1 MIVPDQIRDTL
12 IKKLNFNA
20 ENIEKLKIYHELIL
34 KGNQKY
40 NFISKSTEKD
50 IWHRHILDSAQI
62 VRFIDFSKRSNLV
75 DLGSGAGFPGIV
87 ISVFNQNENF
97 HVKLYEKSSVKSDFL
112 EDVINKLKL
121 NAICCGSIQDDE
133 IIDADY
139 LVSRAYKKLPKI
151 MDISREN
158 INKSHKIIILK
169 GKSAQEEINKLPEME
184 KHRYSLHSSMTEEK
198 SKIIV
203 VEVDKNIGNE

>member
-87 ISVFNQNENF
+87 I
-97 HVKLYEKSSVKSDFL
+97 
-112 EDVINKLKL
+112 
-121 NAICCGSIQDDE
+121 
-133 IIDADY
+133 
-139 LVSRAYKKLPKI
+139 
-151 MDISREN
+151 
-158 INKSHKIIILK
+158 
-169 GKSAQEEINKLPEME
+169 
-184 KHRYSLHSSMTEEK
+184 
-198 SKIIV
+198 
-203 VEVDKNIGNE
+203 